1 MQTFLS
7 LLLTSALVSLM
18 LTWVVRNYAIK
29 RGLVSQPDTHHV
41 HHRSVPRVG
50 GIAIFGTFSGF
61 ILLYMVAFQSVLP
74 ENVFAMDVAK
84 IALPGAL
91 LFGVGIVD
99 DLRGLRARVKLLFQI
114 VGGVCLYCSGMA
126 FPALDLHIA
135 GVPVGATLSFSLT
148 IFWVVLLCNGLNF
161 IDGLDGLATGNAFL
175 ACIPLL
181 IFALMTDRPVLSLTI
196 VMLSGTLLGFLFF
209 NFNPASIFLGDSG
222 SLFIGF
228 ILSGIILSELRSG
241 THGPRVA
248 LSLLVAFSLPIADTG
263 LSVLRRLLNRK
274 ALFSPDRDHIHHRLM
289 KIGFSHRQVVLILY
303 GVSTAATCL
312 SVFLCIAPA
321 SAGIGAF
328 ALCSLMAVWG
338 LKKLSYVEYS
348 DVPRLLRISLRRPVR
363 NAIHQQLECVPKS
376 APGPDYMPTHPLP
389 GAWVAK
395 PLRQFHSLD

>member
-7 LLLTSALVSLM
+7 LLLTSALVSLV
-18 LTWVVRNYAIK
+18 LTRVVRNYAIK
-29 RGLVSQPDTHHV
+29 RGLVSQPDAHHI

-50 GIAIFGTFSGF
+50 GIAIFATFSGF
-61 ILLYMVAFQSVLP
+61 VLLYMVAFQSAMP

-161 IDGLDGLATGNAFL
+161 IDGLDGLATGTAFL

-196 VMLSGTLLGFLFF
+196 VMLSGTLLGFLVF

-228 ILSGIILSELRSG
+228 VLSGIILSELRSG

-248 LSLLVAFSLPIADTG
+248 LS
-263 LSVLRRLLNRK
+263 
-274 ALFSPDRDHIHHRLM
+274 
-289 KIGFSHRQVVLILY
+289 
-303 GVSTAATCL
+303 CL
-312 SVFLCIAPA
+312 SRSHCR
-321 SAGIGAF
+321 
-328 ALCSLMAVWG
+328 SLTRG
-338 LKKLSYVEYS
+338 
-348 DVPRLLRISLRRPVR
+348 
-363 NAIHQQLECVPKS
+363 
-376 APGPDYMPTHPLP
+376 
-389 GAWVAK
+389 
-395 PLRQFHSLD
+395 